1 MHLFISAGEPSGDLH
16 GGNLV
21 RALIYRDP
29 AIRVTALGGERMAAA
44 GAKILFPLAHHAV
57 MGFVRV
63 LKHLRT
69 FFRAAR
75 MAQQSWVADRPDAVV
90 IIDCS
95 GFNLPLAKRA
105 HAAGIPVYYFMP
117 PQVWAWRSHRVEK
130 IRRWC
135 SGVLTVLPFE
145 EEWYRTR
152 GVATH
157 YVGHPYFDELAAQRP
172 DLALVAAE
180 QAAGGPIVGLLP
192 GSREQEVS
200 SNLPLLTGAASRV
213 SAARPDV
220 RFRVAA
226 FNERQAEACRAAF
239 APTGLPVEVL
249 VGRTPEVIAMATACV
264 AVSGSVGL
272 ELMTRHVPTV
282 VVYRIGRWSMMLMRR
297 LVKVRFISLV
307 NLLAGEE
314 IFPEHPTY
322 SADPTPI
329 AVPLLHWL
337 NDEAARASV
346 VDRLRALTQR
356 EARPGAC
363 DRAAAF
369 LLDAA
374 TGHARA
380 AA

>member
-1 MHLFISAGEPSGDLH
+1 MHLFLSAGEPSGDLH
-16 GGNLV
+16 GANLV
-21 RALIYRDP
+21 RALKARSP
-29 AIRVTALGGERMAAA
+29 TVRVTGLGGPRMAAA
-44 GAKILFPLAHHAV
+44 GAHVLYPLAKHAV

-75 MAQQSWVADRPDAVV
+75 LAQDSWTTDRPDAVV

-135 SGVLTVLPFE
+135 VGVLTALPFE
-145 EEWYRTR
+145 EEWYRSR
-152 GVATH
+152 GVNTH
-157 YVGHPYFDELAAQRP
+157 FVGHPYFDELDAQQPDAAFV
-172 DLALVAAE
+172 LAERAG
-180 QAAGGPIVGLLP
+180 GGPIVGLLP
-192 GSREQEVS
+192 GSRDQEVS
-200 SNLPLLTGAASRV
+200 LNLPLLTGAAARV

-220 RFRVAA
+220 RYRVAA

-239 APTGLPVEVL
+239 APTGLPVDVL

-272 ELMTRHVPTV
+272 ELMNRHVPTV
-282 VVYRIGRWSMMLMRR
+282 VVYRIGRLTMLLVRK

-314 IFPEHPTY
+314 LYPEYPTA
-322 SADPTPI
+322 SADAGPI
-329 AVPLLHWL
+329 AVPLLRWL
-337 NDEAARASV
+337 NDEAARAAV
-346 VDRLRALTQR
+346 VGRLRALTER

-363 DRAAAF
+363 DRAAAY
-369 LLDAA
+369 LLAA
-374 TGHARA
+374 FRARA